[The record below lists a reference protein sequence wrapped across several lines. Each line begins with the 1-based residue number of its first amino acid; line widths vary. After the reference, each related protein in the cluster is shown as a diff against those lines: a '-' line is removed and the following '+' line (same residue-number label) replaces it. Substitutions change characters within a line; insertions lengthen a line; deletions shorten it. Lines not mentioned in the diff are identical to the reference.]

1 MKTSQTTNIIGCG
14 GSSIKSLQALKHPV
28 LYIDTS
34 ASEETLLSPEDNLVV
49 ISTPHQGGSGGNSA
63 TNISE
68 IRTQVPSIVDSLDH
82 SNEINV
88 VVFSSAGGS
97 GRAIAY
103 MAMEELLKRGKSVV
117 AFISVSGNDLNRAK
131 NSSKT
136 LIAINNLAMQYKVS
150 LPVHLYHTDNGFAG
164 PNGTMVKDIS
174 AFLGVFGED
183 IVSLDFMD
191 RKNALNPM
199 GIDGYDKP
207 GILCGTMLTNNEWKG
222 EPPVVCVT
230 LALTGE
236 TDDIGSKAS
245 YIIAGILPEGFAD
258 GKGKEVSSVSV
269 LYNRGVAAKELAAL
283 NVKIDELTRNNV
295 NLLRIDESAE
305 FKVADS
311 MKDTTDGTDGFMI

>member
-1 MKTSQTTNIIGCG
+1 MKASKTTNVIGCG
-14 GSSIKSLQALKHPV
+14 GSSIKSLQDLKHPV

-34 ASEETLLSPEDNLVV
+34 ASEEILLGKEDHLTV
-49 ISTPHQGGSGGNSA
+49 ITTPHQGGSGGNSA
-63 TNISE
+63 TNIGE
-68 IRTQVPSIVDSLDH
+68 IRTQVPSIVDGLDH
-82 SNEINV
+82 TNTINV

-103 MAMEELLKRGKSVV
+103 MAMEELLKRGMSVV

-150 LPVHLYHTDNGFAG
+150 LPIHMYQTDDGFAK
-164 PNGTMVKDIS
+164 PNSNMVKDIS
-174 AFLGVFGED
+174 AFLGIFGED
-183 IVSLDFMD
+183 IISLDFMD

-207 GILCGTMLTNNEWKG
+207 GILVGTMITNAEWKG

-230 LALTGE
+230 LALSGE
-236 TDDIGSKAS
+236 TDDIGSKAT

-258 GKGKEVSSVSV
+258 GKGKEVHSVSV
-269 LYNRGVAAKELAAL
+269 LYNRGMAAQMLNSL
-283 NVKIDELTRNNV
+283 NVKIDELNRNSA
-295 NLLRIDESAE
+295 NLLRMDESSE

-311 MKDTTDGTDGFMI
+311 MDDTSDGTDGFVI